1 MNDANPHPNRPR
13 FESAERERQFRLV
26 LDNIDL
32 PICYY
37 GRDLVLHFVNRQY
50 AESVRLPESDILGR
64 RLPDIIGAA
73 AFESIRAH
81 LDQALTGCQVTYER
95 DRPWPGRGQRRVRIS
110 LFPDTGPDGDVNG
123 IYAVGYDID
132 ADHRLRGELRAR
144 EEQLVRFADNIPEPV
159 IYFDRD
165 LRYRFVNRAFLE
177 YRNIRRE
184 GVVGRTVAEVRGAEL
199 ANELQPLIE
208 RAYAG
213 EPIVFERLNRFDD
226 GTERW
231 NRIRLVPDFGSDGL
245 VEGVYAVIIDIDE
258 LKRTQEALREAERHV
273 RLFTDNTPEPLA
285 YLDAGIRFSFVNQ
298 AYMDGVRLPR
308 ERIIGHTP
316 ADVLGEEVAAYFAP
330 YIARAQAGES
340 TSYERLR
347 TAPDGSLR
355 WIRGVLV
362 PDYDRERQ
370 FKGIYVVVHDIHDM
384 KLAQAALAQREG
396 QLRSFMD
403 GIPTPVAY
411 INSDEVYEYV
421 NRAYVTFS
429 EIERDRIQGHPL
441 REISTPE
448 DYRRQAP
455 LLARALAG
463 EQLEYERLTPFANR
477 DSRWM
482 QVRLV
487 PDREGDGP
495 VRGVFVLLNDIQA
508 QKESEAAIR
517 RINWVLTS
525 HIENTP
531 MAVVEWDRN
540 LDLIRWSQRA
550 ETIFGWKAEEVL
562 GSSLREWRMVF
573 DADVSQVDSVIQAML
588 MGERTST
595 TSMNRNLRKD
605 GSVIWCE
612 WHNSVLRDENGDLL
626 SILSFAQDVSDR
638 VDAQEKLEAMATH
651 DALTGLPNRVLLHL
665 HLAETIDRARH
676 RQRKLA
682 VLFIDLDRFKNVN
695 DSLGHRMGD
704 ELLRMIGR
712 RLGMALRKGDF
723 LARLGGDEFTV
734 LLEDLNDADGAAQVA
749 AKLLEVIQQPYWVHG
764 HAVHV
769 SASIGLSIFPD
780 DGDDSDTLLK
790 NADVAMYRAK
800 DAGKN
805 VYQFF
810 AQEMGAR
817 QQEQMAL
824 ETALRWAVKNEDL
837 GVKYQPKVDIA
848 TGRIVG
854 AEALLRWS
862 DPILGVVPP
871 ARFIP
876 LAEESG
882 LIDVMGDWVLKQA
895 CRETR
900 LWAASGFGDMT
911 IAINLSVRQFR
922 DAGFA
927 ARIQKIFA
935 ETGVD
940 PHRVEFEVTETSVL
954 YDAETVGRV
963 LQLERELGVRVAID
977 DFGTGY
983 SSLVHLKRLP
993 IDTLKIDQSFI
1004 RDITTDPD
1012 DKAITAAIIALAHS
1026 LGLDVVAEGVETA
1039 EQLAFLT
1046 ERGCDYYQGHYFS
1059 EPLDSAAFIAL
1070 ALRERNRE
1078 AQPRPQ
1084 PAPIA

>member
-1 MNDANPHPNRPR
+1 MNDHKLNPPP
-13 FESAERERQFRLV
+13 FEMAEHARQLRLV
-26 LDNIDL
+26 LDNINL

-37 GRDLVLHFVNRQY
+37 GRDLVVHFVNRQY
-50 AESVRLPESDILGR
+50 AELLDLPESQILGR
-64 RLPDIIGAA
+64 SLPEIIGESL
-73 AFESIRAH
+73 FEQVRAH
-81 LDQALTGCQVTYER
+81 FDRALSGAQVTYER
-95 DRPWPGRGQRRVRIS
+95 DRTWPGRPQRRIRIS
-110 LFPDTGPDGDVNG
+110 LFPDIGPGGAIHG
-123 IYAVGYDID
+123 IYAVGHDID
-132 ADHRLRGELRAR
+132 EDHRLRGEFKER
-144 EEQLVRFADNIPEPV
+144 EEQLIRFADKIPEPL
-159 IYFDRD
+159 IYLDRD

-177 YRNIRRE
+177 YRNVSRE
-184 GVVGRTVAEVRGAEL
+184 QVVGRTVEEVRGTDF
-199 ANELQPLIE
+199 ANDLQPLVE
-208 RAYAG
+208 QAYKG
-213 EPIVFERLNRFDD
+213 LPTIFERENRMED
-226 GTERW
+226 GTLRW
-231 NRIRLVPDFGSDGL
+231 SRARLVPDLRPDGT
-245 VEGVYAVIIDIDE
+245 VEGVYAVIVDIDE
-258 LKRTQEALREAERHV
+258 MKRAQEALREAESHL
-273 RLFTDNTPEPLA
+273 RLFTDNTPDPLA
-285 YLDAGIRFSFVNQ
+285 YLDANLRFSFVNQ
-298 AYMDGVRLPR
+298 AYIDGVNAPR
-308 ERIIGHTP
+308 ERIIGQSI
-316 ADVLGEEVAAYFAP
+316 ASVLGEEAAVFFEP
-330 YIARAQAGES
+330 YIEQARAGKR

-347 TAPDGSLR
+347 PAPDGQLR
-355 WIRGVLV
+355 WVRGVLV
-362 PDYDRERQ
+362 PDYDRDHQ
-370 FKGIYVVVHDIHDM
+370 FKGIYIVVHDIHDL

-396 QLRSFMD
+396 QMRAFMD

-411 INSDEVYEYV
+411 INNQGRYEYV
-421 NRAYVTFS
+421 NRAFVEFS
-429 EIERDRIQGHPL
+429 EIGLDQIQGRMP
-441 REISTPE
+441 REILSDE
-448 DYRRQAP
+448 DFGRQAA
-455 LLARALAG
+455 LLARALEG
-463 EQLEYERLTPFANR
+463 EQIEYGQLASFSNR
-477 DSRWM
+477 PSRWM

-487 PDREGDGP
+487 PDREGEAP
-495 VRGVFVLLNDIQA
+495 IRGVFILLNDIHA
-508 QKESEAAIR
+508 QKENEAAIQ
-517 RINWVLTS
+517 RINWVLSS

-531 MAVVEWDRN
+531 MAVVEWDKH
-540 LDLIRWSQRA
+540 LDLIRWSPRA
-550 ETIFGWKAEEVL
+550 EAIFGWKAEEVL
-562 GSSLREWRMVF
+562 GTSLRQWKLVF
-573 DADVSQVDSVIQAML
+573 GDDVPKVDAVIQSML
-588 MGERTST
+588 MGERSST
-595 TSMNRNLRKD
+595 TSMNRNIRRD
-605 GSVIWCE
+605 GSIIWCE
-612 WHNSVLRDENGDLL
+612 WHNSVLRDENGDIL

-651 DALTGLPNRVLLHL
+651 DALTGLPNRALLHL
-665 HLAETIDRARH
+665 QLAETLDRARH
-676 RQRKLA
+676 RQRQVA

-712 RLGMALRKGDF
+712 RLGLALRKGDF

-734 LLEDLNDADGAAQVA
+734 LLENLEDAEGAAQVA

-780 DGDDSDTLLK
+780 DGDDPDTLLK

-810 AQEMGAR
+810 AQEMGAQ

-837 GVKYQPKVDIA
+837 MVRYQPKVDIA

-854 AEALLRWS
+854 AEALLRWH
-862 DPILGVVPP
+862 DAILGDVPP

-882 LIDVMGDWVLKQA
+882 LIDIMGDWVLKQA
-895 CRETR
+895 CFETQQ
-900 LWAASGFGDMT
+900 WVAAGLVGMT

-935 ETGVD
+935 DTGVD

-1046 ERGCDYYQGHYFS
+1046 ERGCNYYQGHYFS
-1059 EPLDSAAFIAL
+1059 EPLESAAFIDL
-1070 ALRERNRE
+1070 VSRHQGE
-1078 AQPRPQ
+1078 AAQEEDQ
-1084 PAPIA
+1084 AHAPIV